1 MIRRPPR
8 SNRTDTLVPYTTLF
22 RSHQLDAATA
32 CYAWTSAM
40 LDALN
45 ETLELASVGIDYAT
59 VEVARGNAD
68 AARKLLLDSLALAQG
83 AQALTVQ
90 GRAQFELAGL
100 ARDQGDIA
108 EALHRLQQAQ
118 ERFAAAAEPRWQAST
133 LLRLAALLNELHAT
147 RAARAA
153 VRRPLTLLDARHAP
167 PRRAASHPLLA
178 RRGLGAGTTDGC
190 LAPHDKP

>member
-1 MIRRPPR
+1 MSGLENARGLAFHYR
-8 SNRTDTLVPYTTLF
+8 Y
-22 RSHQLDAATA
+22 QLDSATA
-32 CYAWTSAM
+32 CYAWTSAR

-59 VEVARGNAD
+59 VEVAGGNAD

-83 AQALTVQ
+83 AQALTGQ

-118 ERFAAAAEPRWQAST
+118 ERFAAAAEIGRASC
-133 LLRLAALLNELHAT
+133 RD
-147 RAARAA
+147 R
-153 VRRPLTLLDARHAP
+153 V
-167 PRRAASHPLLA
+167 
-178 RRGLGAGTTDGC
+178 C
-190 LAPHDKP
+190 QYV